1 MIKTILFFIF
11 LINTFYFTFLNDVF
25 ARQKYFGSPKKITDW
40 TMQCSTK
47 ANKEAVLDNYP
58 TYIFRPVKNT
68 CRTNSAARSQ
78 IKSRKA
84 ISTSVTSSYNFQS
97 IFSITD
103 KSIYKERFDFFSIQD
118 GRETCAPPFV
128 LSIESNGI
136 LNIRGDYKVGK
147 DKQCIR
153 NVLNKKS
160 FSSLEIKRDGT
171 KYKLNII
178 IQFNGDGSFS
188 TLVYLDD
195 KRQFEANYTQP
206 TENNYFVSKY
216 FAFRHGVRS
225 NNIFD
230 YVLESKISMK
240 LVKDTSQIFA
250 KKTIKDKPNK
260 EKPKIKK
267 NVDINEKYHKGINK
281 VKFISGDKLESYNDI
296 IINKKPRKIK
306 LDGKLYLPSRCLN
319 KKMPA
324 VIIQHGSGSSKHP
337 FYSQIAKA
345 LNTKGIVAFVPD
357 LYSARG
363 IKTSTGSNQGLL
375 SKATRLNDSFAAF
388 RFLRGLKCIDP
399 NNVGITGYSFG
410 GVIALNSVENI
421 LASKLGDGFVYKASL
436 PVYPSCQAVFENT
449 NPTKTKVHIL
459 AGSLDDFT
467 PASYCID
474 MVKSKKFNKWDIDIT
489 VLDGAHHGF
498 NRTGGTERIKKS
510 WTFKACGKIVI
521 DNEGFELIKKFNI
534 STKDGW

>member
-1 MIKTILFFIF
+1 
-11 LINTFYFTFLNDVF
+11 
-25 ARQKYFGSPKKITDW
+25 
-40 TMQCSTK
+40 MQCPTK
-47 ANKEAVLDNYP
+47 ANKEAVLDKYP

-68 CRTNSAARSQ
+68 CGTSSTLRSQ

-84 ISTSVTSSYNFQS
+84 ISTKITSSYNFQS
-97 IFSITD
+97 IFSISD
-103 KSIYKERFDFFSIQD
+103 KSFYKERFDFFSIED
-118 GRETCAPPFV
+118 GREKCAPPFV
-128 LSIESNGI
+128 LSIESNGNM
-136 LNIRGDYKVGK
+136 NIRGDYKIGRGE
-147 DKQCIR
+147 QCKR
-153 NVLNKKS
+153 NILNKKRLN
-160 FSSLEIKRDGT
+160 SSEIKRDGT
-171 KYKLNII
+171 QYKLNII

-188 TLVYLDD
+188 ALVYLDN
-195 KRQFEANYTQP
+195 KLQFEANYTQP
-206 TENNYFVSKY
+206 NENNYFMSKY

-225 NNIFD
+225 NNIFE

-250 KKTIKDKPNK
+250 KKTIKDKP
-260 EKPKIKK
+260 KIK
-267 NVDINEKYHKGINK
+267 NVDIKKKYQKGINK
-281 VKFISGDKLESYNDI
+281 VKFISGDKLQSYNDI
-296 IINKKPRKIK
+296 VINKKPSKIK
-306 LDGKLYLPSRCLN
+306 LDGKLYLPSKCLN

-345 LNTKGIVAFVPD
+345 LNAKGIVAFVPD

-375 SKATRLNDSFAAF
+375 SKATRLYDSFAAF

-399 NNVGITGYSFG
+399 NKVGITGYSFG
-410 GVIALNSVENI
+410 GIIALNSVENI
-421 LASKLGDGFVYKASL
+421 LASKLGDGFAYKASL

-474 MVKSKKFNKWDIDIT
+474 MVKSKKFNKWDINIT

-498 NRTGGTERIKKS
+498 NLIGGTKRIKKS
-510 WTFKACGKIVI
+510 WTFKACGKILI
-521 DNEGFELIKKFNI
+521 DNEGYELSNKFNI
-534 STKDGW
+534 STKYGWKKYVKTLVKKCGKQGVTVGGEVKFLKKTIAFIVTILI